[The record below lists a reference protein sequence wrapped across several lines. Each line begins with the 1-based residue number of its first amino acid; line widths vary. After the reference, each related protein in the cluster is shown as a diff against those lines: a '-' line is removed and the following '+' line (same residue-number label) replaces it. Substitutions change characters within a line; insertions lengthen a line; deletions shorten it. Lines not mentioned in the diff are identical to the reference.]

1 MPSPL
6 SSPRPAP
13 RPRGRRETS
22 RPARDGDELY
32 AALSYLLRSFQSRD
46 REKPCY
52 FDLSIGECHA
62 LEAVVRKGPIR
73 VGDLAASLRLDKS
86 GASRMAR
93 SLENRGYVKRGR
105 HPGDGRAV
113 ALSATASGAQLEA
126 RIQKSL
132 RRRYERAV
140 RGFGSETRRA
150 LPRALRALADAAAR
164 PDEVPPRK

>member
-1 MPSPL
+1 M
-6 SSPRPAP
+6 
-13 RPRGRRETS
+13 
-22 RPARDGDELY
+22 Y

-62 LEAVVRKGPIR
+62 LETVVRKGPIR

-93 SLENRGYVKRGR
+93 SLEDRGYVKRGR
-105 HPGDGRAV
+105 HPADGRAV
-113 ALSATASGAQLEA
+113 ALTATLRGAQLEA

-140 RGFGSETRRA
+140 SGFGSETRRA
-150 LPRALRALADAAAR
+150 IPRALRALADAAAR
-164 PDEVPPRK
+164 PDGTPRRN

>member
-1 MPSPL
+1 VPPPL
-6 SSPRPAP
+6 IAP
-13 RPRGRRETS
+13 RPSS
-22 RPARDGDELY
+22 RPRARRGTASSGGDGQALY
-32 AALSYLLRSFQSRD
+32 AALQYLLRSFQSRD

-73 VGDLAASLRLDKS
+73 VGDLAATLRLDKS

-93 SLENRGYVKRGR
+93 SLEDRGYVKRGP

-113 ALSATASGAQLEA
+113 ALSATLRGAQLEA

-132 RRRYERAV
+132 LRRYARAV
-140 RGFGSETRRA
+140 RGFGLETRRA

-164 PDEVPPRK
+164 PDEAPLRK

>member
-1 MPSPL
+1 VPSSL
-6 SSPRPAP
+6 PAP
-13 RPRGRRETS
+13 RPSPRPGGRGETPRS
-22 RPARDGDELY
+22 AGEGEDLY
-32 AALSYLLRSFQSRD
+32 AALQYLLRSFQSRD

-93 SLENRGYVKRGR
+93 SLEGKGYVKREPR
-105 HPGDGRAV
+105 PGDGRAV
-113 ALSATASGAQLEA
+113 ALSATLRGAQLEA

-132 RRRYERAV
+132 LRRYARAV
-140 RGFGSETRRA
+140 RVFGPEVRRA

-164 PDEVPPRK
+164 PDEAPHRK